1 MEQLKTL
8 LEIVLTIGLVE
19 AIFTAVLWIIIIDT
33 ATKIVMTIR
42 RIFTISIIVK
52 LAAKRKPFGF

>member
-8 LEIVLTIGLVE
+8 LEIVLAIGLVG
-19 AIFTAVLWIIIIDT
+19 AVFAAVLWIIIIDT

-42 RIFTISIIVK
+42 RIFTNSIIVK